1 MRVVEAT
8 TDADFSSAKS
18 LIEEYAASLE
28 VDLDFQGFR
37 EEIARFPG
45 DYAPP
50 SGTVLLAYDGGEP
63 VGVVALRRQD
73 DSVCEMKRLYVRPK
87 FRGRGIGRAL
97 SERVVRRAVQLG
109 FSTMRLDTLPTMDA
123 ALGLYRAL
131 GFREIPAYRFNPVGG
146 AHFMELDLS
155 SE

>member
-1 MRVVEAT
+1 
-8 TDADFSSAKS
+8 
-18 LIEEYAASLE
+18 
-28 VDLDFQGFR
+28 
-37 EEIARFPG
+37 
-45 DYAPP
+45 
-50 SGTVLLAYDGGEP
+50 
-63 VGVVALRRQD
+63 
-73 DSVCEMKRLYVRPK
+73 MKRLYVRPK

-97 SERVVRRAVQLG
+97 SEKVVRRAAQLG

-131 GFREIPAYRFNPVGG
+131 GFREIPAYRFNPVSG